1 MKMDLKEKQ
10 GQEVFKS
17 HLVKQIYLKPVS
29 HTGEWRE
36 EDENVEEVGEGGG
49 GGRALLLRG
58 TERLQISCSR
68 LLVVNIFTKYM

>member
-1 MKMDLKEKQ
+1 MTMDLKEKQ
-10 GQEVFKS
+10 GQQVFKS
-17 HLVKQIYLKPVS
+17 HLAKQKYLKPVS

-49 GGRALLLRG
+49 GGGALLLRG